1 MRYPHPMGHRKK
13 RKQERRQRLD
23 PGRDGGSGLQLATFD
38 PAGFDPY
45 SASDSETDF
54 FMAFSRQAQ
63 STAKV
68 CGGCK
73 EFVEDAEGGRGTCLH
88 PGSGILS
95 PWTDT
100 KGCDFFAARRG
111 ASSRPR

>member
-1 MRYPHPMGHRKK
+1 MGHRKK

-23 PGRDGGSGLQLATFD
+23 AGRDGGSGLQLATFD

-111 ASSRPR
+111 AGDRPR